1 MRLLSH
7 VEASPEQM
15 RILADTRPG
24 FHLVRGA
31 AGSGKTTTALLR
43 LRQLCATRLSRRER
57 LQQEE
62 PVRVLVLTYNKTLQ
76 GYVAELA
83 RQQVSGSAGLV
94 LRVATFGKWA
104 VDMVGNEGLV
114 DREQTRPVIR
124 SLAASI
130 TLPSDFIVDEVEYL
144 LGRFGSEELD
154 AYLTARR
161 EGRGQA
167 PRVERSLRKRLLEE
181 VVTPYIAHKEKRGWR
196 DWNDIAVEA
205 RQVESQPAWDVVI
218 VDEAQDF
225 SANQVR
231 AISSHVSGDHTTTFV
246 MDATQRIYPRFFT
259 WSEAGIQLTN
269 AYVLRSN
276 HRNTRQVAAFARGIV
291 EGLPYEDDGTLPDF
305 LACDREGP
313 LPVVVDGRFNK
324 QVEYAIQYLRTEID
338 LTSQSVAF
346 LHPKGGAWFDYL
358 RRALATEGIA
368 WCELT
373 RASGWPSG
381 PESVALCTVHS
392 AKGLEFD
399 HVFMLGLNQQ
409 VTPHGDEEGD
419 ATLDMLRRLLAM
431 GIGRSRQTVTL
442 GYKADDP
449 STLIGLLV
457 EGTYKEV
464 RL

>member
-57 LQQEE
+57 LQLVD

-76 GYVAELA
+76 GYVGELA
-83 RQQVSGSAGLV
+83 RQQVSGSPGLILHV
-94 LRVATFGKWA
+94 STFSKWA
-104 VDMVGNEGLV
+104 VGMVGNEGLV
-114 DREQTRPVIR
+114 DRERTRPAIG
-124 SLAASI
+124 SLAASVP
-130 TLPSDFIVDEVEYL
+130 LPIDFVIDEVEYL
-144 LGRFGSEELD
+144 MGRFRPDELED
-154 AYLTARR
+154 YLGARR

-167 PRVERSLRKRLLEE
+167 PRVERALRQRLLTD
-181 VVTPYIAHKEKRGWR
+181 VVLPYIAHKEKQGWR
-196 DWNDIAVEA
+196 DWNDIAAEA
-205 RQVESQPAWDVVI
+205 ALVGGHPAWDVVI
-218 VDEAQDF
+218 ADEAQDF

-231 AISSHVSGDHTTTFV
+231 AIAAHVGAEHTTTFV

-259 WSEAGIQLTN
+259 WPEAGVQLVN
-269 AYVLRSN
+269 SHVLRSN
-276 HRNTRQVAAFARGIV
+276 YRNTRQVAAFARGLV
-291 EGLPYEDDGTLPDF
+291 EGLPNEDDGSLPDF
-305 LACDREGP
+305 HASDRDGP
-313 LPVVVDGRFNK
+313 LPTVAVGRFGA
-324 QVEYAIQYLRTEID
+324 QVRYAIRRLRTEID
-338 LTSQSVAF
+338 LTSESVAF
-346 LHPKGGAWFDYL
+346 LHPKGGGWFDHL
-358 RRALATEGIA
+358 RQELDREGIA
-368 WCELT
+368 WCDLT

-381 PESVALCTVHS
+381 PESVALCTIHS

-431 GIGRSRQTVTL
+431 GVGRSRETVTL

-449 STLIGLLV
+449 STLINLLAV
-457 EGTYKEV
+457 DTYKEV